1 MTDADR
7 DRLAILVHEVRSSVA
22 ALSAIAETYPQVRDD
37 PAASRPLVELTLAA
51 SRSIERLV
59 RDAAVAS
66 VRLEEV
72 DVGRLAEEAVAAAV
86 VAGGN
91 VRAEIA
97 RGLPLIE
104 ADPLRLRQALDN
116 LVANALL
123 HSGSTDDVV
132 VRARNADGSVLI
144 SVVDT
149 GVGVPPAEQ
158 ERIFEKGVR
167 LDDARPGS
175 GIGLALARAIAEAHG
190 GTLSVD
196 SVPGQGA
203 TFNLSVRTFV

>member
-37 PAASRPLVELTLAA
+37 LTANRSLIELALAA
-51 SRSIERLV
+51 SRGIARIV
-59 RDAAVAS
+59 ADATVAS
-66 VRLEEV
+66 VRKEPV
-72 DVGRLAEEAVAAAV
+72 DVGRLVEDAVTAAV
-86 VAGGN
+86 LGGGN

-97 RGLPLIE
+97 PTLPVLE
-104 ADPLRLRQALDN
+104 ADPVRLRQALDN
-116 LVANALL
+116 LVSNAFV
-123 HSGSTDDVV
+123 HSGSSDEVV
-132 VRARNADGSVLI
+132 VRVRDVDASVVI

-149 GVGVPPAEQ
+149 GSGVPLSEH
-158 ERIFEKGVR
+158 ERIFEQGVR

-190 GTLSVD
+190 GTLTVESAAG
-196 SVPGQGA
+196 PGA
-203 TFNLSVRTFV
+203 IFAITLPVL